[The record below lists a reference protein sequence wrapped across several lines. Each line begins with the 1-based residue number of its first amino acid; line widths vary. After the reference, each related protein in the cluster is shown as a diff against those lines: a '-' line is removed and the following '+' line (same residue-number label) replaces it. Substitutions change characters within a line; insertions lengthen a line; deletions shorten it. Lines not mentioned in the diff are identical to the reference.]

1 MRHVI
6 SFGCVL
12 LASVAVA
19 ASQQV
24 HAQQLPDATPP
35 GGNAATEASSSSS
48 PVPGDIVVTAQKREQ
63 NIQDV
68 PLSVQVVGET
78 QLQANAVTDF
88 ADLNRVA
95 PSLVV
100 RPSETPAN
108 ANISIRGIGTLAFSP
123 GVEPSVAV
131 ILDDVPLAFQARAFT
146 DLADIERI
154 EVLRGPQTTLYGKSA
169 SAGLINIVTK
179 APSRTLTGTVRGMA
193 TTDDE
198 QQIGGALS
206 GPLGNTLGF
215 RTSVNYDDYAGN
227 VRNRATGDLINGRR
241 YFSTRN
247 RLRWEPSSDLT
258 VDLGLDYADGRTTAA
273 RPFVALSPGAV
284 LRGNRAFTPA
294 VFAPGIT
301 PSADNTDVSLDLLTG
316 NTYNDFAQSLRIS
329 YDLGGPTLMSITAH
343 DKYNSHDALDNDDA
357 AISGYSNQQTG
368 NFHNRQVSQELR
380 LVSPGKDRFRYTL
393 GLFYNTTSF
402 DRDFFRGPLF
412 SLANWT
418 SNTGNEQVSGFGQL
432 EFDVLT
438 GTTLI
443 GGGRYSHERI
453 NYTYNDLRAK
463 ARFSGNSS
471 DDFGT
476 YKLGVQQKL
485 APDLTAFLTYAT
497 GHKGQAYDISS
508 GFNQARADA
517 GPVRPETS
525 KDWEL
530 GVRSQFFDR
539 RATLNVTLFNTRF
552 NDFQAQGIETLADG
566 TQNFRLTNVGSV
578 RTRGVEIESYLRFA
592 KNLSVGAS
600 GTYLDAVITSF
611 PGAACY
617 PLQTVAQG
625 CVGNPAHQD
634 LSGTRPQQAPEWKLT
649 ANYDYWHSLG
659 SRFDLVSQGAVTY
672 QSAVNYQLARDP
684 STVQPGYAIANI
696 SLGVRG
702 HERKWQVVGFVNNLF
717 DKHYRYL
724 LNNASAAYGATAIQ
738 GYVPRD
744 FRRYG
749 GVRLSASF

>member
-1 MRHVI
+1 MAGSALCI
-6 SFGCVL
+6 SAHANAQAGYD
-12 LASVAVA
+12 AAPAPGNTVAETA
-19 ASQQV
+19 ND
-24 HAQQLPDATPP
+24 P
-35 GGNAATEASSSSS
+35 E
-48 PVPGDIVVTAQKREQ
+48 PVQGDIVVTAQKREQ

-68 PLSVQVVGET
+68 PLSVQVVGEA

-146 DLADIERI
+146 DLNDIERI

-179 APSRTLTGTVRGMA
+179 APSRTLTGTIRGMA
-193 TTDDE
+193 TTDNE

-206 GPLGNTLGF
+206 GPLGDTFGF
-215 RTSVNYDDYAGN
+215 RTSINYDDYAGN

-247 RLRWEPSSDLT
+247 RLRWEPTSDFT
-258 VDLGLDYADGRTTAA
+258 VDLGLDYADGRTTAG
-273 RPFVALSPGAV
+273 RPFTTLSPAAI
-284 LRGNRAFTPA
+284 LRGNRTYTPA
-294 VFAPGIT
+294 VFAPGIVAN
-301 PSADNTDVSLDLLTG
+301 ADNTDASLDLVTG

-343 DKYNSHDALDNDDA
+343 DTYNSHDALDNDDA

-368 NFHNRQVSQELR
+368 RFHNKQISQELR

-393 GLFYNTTSF
+393 GLFYNTTDF
-402 DRDFFRGPLF
+402 DRDFFRGPIF

-418 SNTGNEQVSGFGQL
+418 SNTGNQQISGFGQL
-432 EFDVLT
+432 EFDILS

-443 GGGRYSHERI
+443 GGGRYSHERT
-453 NYTYNDLRAK
+453 NYTFNDLRAN
-463 ARFSGNSS
+463 ARYSGNSS
-471 DDFGT
+471 DDSGT
-476 YKLGVQQKL
+476 YKLGLQQKV
-485 APDLTAFLTYAT
+485 APDVTAFLTYAT
-497 GHKGQAYDISS
+497 GHKGEAYDISS

-530 GVRSQFFDR
+530 GVRSQFLDHR
-539 RATLNVTLFNTRF
+539 VTLNVTLFNTRF
-552 NDFQAQGIETLADG
+552 NNFQAQGIETLADG

-578 RTRGVEIESYLRFA
+578 RTRGVEVESYLRFA
-592 KNLSVGAS
+592 KNFSVGAS

-659 SRFDLVSQGAVTY
+659 SRLDLVSQGAVTY
-672 QSAVNYQLARDP
+672 QSEVNYQLARDP
-684 STVQPGYAIANI
+684 STVQPGYTIANI

-702 HERKWQVVGFVNNLF
+702 HDRKWQLVGFVNNLF